1 MKTTVLAVVALSA
14 CTHSDR
20 IAVLSASAV
29 ALTAC
34 DVRQTLAVSCGGRWD
49 CPARDGYYYQESNPL
64 LGSSPGVPRL
74 VGSAMVVETGV
85 VWVAATDR
93 VPTWAKYVVLGALVA
108 GEAYE
113 VSRMTPLVGVCGGR
127 Q

>member
-1 MKTTVLAVVALSA
+1 MKTIVLAAVALSA

-93 VPTWAKYVVLGALVA
+93 VPPRTGCRRGPSTSCSARSSPGKPTRSPA
-108 GEAYE
+108 
-113 VSRMTPLVGVCGGR
+113 
-127 Q
+127 